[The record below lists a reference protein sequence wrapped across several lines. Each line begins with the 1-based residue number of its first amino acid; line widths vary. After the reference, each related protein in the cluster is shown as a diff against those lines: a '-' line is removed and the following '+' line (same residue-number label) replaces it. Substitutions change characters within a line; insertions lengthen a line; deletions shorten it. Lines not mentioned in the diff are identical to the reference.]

1 MRALLLAAALL
12 AAPVA
17 AAQQNITPAAE
28 ITPALFAVRDADST
42 LYLYG
47 TMHALPPGAPW
58 SNARVRAAIDEAGE
72 VWTESDMNAEG
83 VERFVA
89 EVERALAN
97 PSAEP
102 LSQRLPPQYR
112 ARLRY
117 VAKTVGNLG
126 FDLES
131 FDPWEAALLVM
142 ASGHAGRAPE
152 AGVDNQVVAAARA
165 AEKQLLWLQ
174 EMGVAE
180 FEAMPEQTQIEFL
193 MYVLE
198 DIGSPGDEL
207 AAAEAMWASGDLEG
221 LYETELAPMRTQ
233 FPVLYAWI
241 ATARNTAWTER
252 LSAEMD
258 KAGVDF
264 VAVGTAHLIG
274 PESVVAM
281 LEARGYRVERVRE

>member
-1 MRALLLAAALL
+1 VRALALAAALL
-12 AAPVA
+12 AAPLA
-17 AAQQNITPAAE
+17 AAEDDAPAAE
-28 ITPALFAVRDADST
+28 INPALFVVRDVDST

-47 TMHALPPGAPW
+47 TVHALPPGAPW
-58 SNARVRAAIDEAGE
+58 SNTRVRAAIEEAGE

-83 VERFVA
+83 MDRFMA
-89 EVERALAN
+89 EIERALAT
-97 PSAEP
+97 PSSTP
-102 LSQRLPPQYR
+102 LSQRLPPQHR

-117 VAKTVGNLG
+117 VAKTMGQFG

-142 ASGHAGRAPE
+142 AVGQAGRAPE
-152 AGVDNQVVAAARA
+152 AGVDSQVVAAALA
-165 AEKQLLWLQ
+165 AEKPLLWLE

-193 MYVLE
+193 IYVLG
-198 DIGSPGDEL
+198 DANSPRDEL
-207 AAAEAMWASGDLEG
+207 AAGEAMWARGDLDG
-221 LYETELAPMRTQ
+221 LYEAEMAPMRTQ
-233 FPVLYAWI
+233 FPALYAWI

-264 VAVGTAHLIG
+264 VAVGAAHLVG
-274 PESVVAM
+274 PESLVVM
-281 LEARGYRVERVRE
+281 LQARGYRVERVGE